1 MSTKVSGLG
10 AAISV
15 ADASGDAQTI
25 TNDVTNFAI
34 TTPVATQDVTGVDK
48 YAHERIAL
56 LRDGTVTLNGV
67 ANWAANMSHAVLSTV
82 MSEAGAIPRATVVT
96 PSATSTPNLSMNLLY
111 ASYNMTRS
119 NAGDLTWTSE
129 GSVADGTIPTWTNS

>member
-10 AAISV
+10 ATIQV
-15 ADASGDAQTI
+15 ADASGTNQTI

-34 TTPVATQDVTGVDK
+34 TTPVAEQDITGVDK
-48 YAHERIAL
+48 YAHERLAL

-82 MSEAGAIPRATVVT
+82 MSETGAIPRATVVT
-96 PSATSTPNLSMNLLY
+96 PSATSTPNLTMNLLY
-111 ASYNMTRS
+111 GSYNFTRN
-119 NAGDLTWTSE
+119 NAGDLVWTSE
-129 GSVADGTIPTWTNS
+129 GSLADGTIPAWTNS